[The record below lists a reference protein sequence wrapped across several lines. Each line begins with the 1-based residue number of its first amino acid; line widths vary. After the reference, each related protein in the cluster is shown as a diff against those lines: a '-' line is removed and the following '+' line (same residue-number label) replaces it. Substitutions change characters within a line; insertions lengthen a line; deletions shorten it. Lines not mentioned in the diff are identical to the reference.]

1 MNSLGAG
8 KSGSLLN
15 TSIHFNGNGRHGVSD
30 LVRRL
35 GQFYS
40 FSLSPGLVADPLWKT
55 SNSEEYL
62 SLVFTA
68 LNIQDVLP
76 IPTSLHAA

>member
-15 TSIHFNGNGRHGVSD
+15 TSIHFNGNGHHGVSD
-30 LVRRL
+30 LVGQL
-35 GQFYS
+35 AQFYS
-40 FSLSPGLVADPLWKT
+40 FSFSPGLVANPLWKS

-62 SLVFTA
+62 GPVFTG
-68 LNIQDVLP
+68 LNILDVLP
-76 IPTSLHAA
+76 VPTSLHAA

>member
-1 MNSLGAG
+1 MNSPGAVKNG
-8 KSGSLLN
+8 NLSN
-15 TSIHFNGNGRHGVSD
+15 TSTRFNSNGHHGVSD
-30 LVRRL
+30 LVRQL
-35 GQFYS
+35 AQFYS
-40 FSLSPGLVADPLWKT
+40 FSFSLGLVANPLWKS

-62 SLVFTA
+62 GPVFTA